1 MRINNNM
8 NNTSDKSFKADPAKK
23 GAKPNETGSVYVE
36 AYVKIFDPNTK
47 EVMVEK
53 RA

>member
-1 MRINNNM
+1 MRINNTM
-8 NNTSDKSFKADPAKK
+8 NNTSDTPLKADPVKQ
-23 GAKPNETGSVYVE
+23 GAKPNETGSVYIE